1 MLGGTVPDSP
11 HCQGK
16 TGFQWPEVRNSK
28 AACEN
33 GVMAT
38 PKLSDEELQAALSG
52 MKDWSVRNG
61 KLHREY
67 KFADFVHAFGFMA
80 TAAIAIEKKDHHPE
94 WCNVYNRVTVD
105 LTTHDSG
112 GITQKDIA
120 LAEMLDKVAAKLA

>member
-1 MLGGTVPDSP
+1 
-11 HCQGK
+11 
-16 TGFQWPEVRNSK
+16 
-28 AACEN
+28 
-33 GVMAT
+33 
-38 PKLSDEELQAALSG
+38 
-52 MKDWSVRNG
+52 
-61 KLHREY
+61 
-67 KFADFVHAFGFMA
+67 MA

>member
-1 MLGGTVPDSP
+1 
-11 HCQGK
+11 
-16 TGFQWPEVRNSK
+16 
-28 AACEN
+28 
-33 GVMAT
+33 MAI
-38 PKLSDEELQAALSG
+38 PKLNDGELQAALSG